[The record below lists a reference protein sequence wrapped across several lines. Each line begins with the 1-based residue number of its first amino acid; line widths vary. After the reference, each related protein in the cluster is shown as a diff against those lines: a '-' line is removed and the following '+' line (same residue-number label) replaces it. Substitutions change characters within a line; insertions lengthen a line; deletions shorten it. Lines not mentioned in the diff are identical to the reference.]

1 LFLEI
6 EHKKQN
12 FVPLH
17 TANKKHM
24 KRTRAEEL
32 DLASVTPVGTK
43 RLCGVESTSDAS
55 EAGDSTAASD
65 HLLELLDLP
74 DLVLYQL
81 CTKYTPLLP
90 ACLLFVVG
98 S

>member
-1 LFLEI
+1 M
-6 EHKKQN
+6 
-12 FVPLH
+12 PL
-17 TANKKHM
+17 K
-24 KRTRAEEL
+24 L
-32 DLASVTPVGTK
+32 
-43 RLCGVESTSDAS
+43 
-55 EAGDSTAASD
+55 DSTAASD